1 MAVVPSSG
9 TNIRLLSGV
18 PFSSDYKHSRWFDDV
33 DSQRAYFQA
42 KPIVHTMENA
52 NFQRIE
58 GRPYVKVNSKIDDL
72 HNAKYIMFQNQSYN
86 SKWFYAFVTK
96 LEYVNQ
102 GLTHVHFQL
111 DVLQT
116 WRFEMV
122 FKPSFVVREHCP
134 LWNADGSPVINTV
147 DEGLNYG
154 TEYDVVSIENYKPTF
169 GYKWLVIA
177 SKTPMHYEGSVGVAP
192 TVIGTPQPLSF
203 YIIPF
208 TDANTVPNVYIT
220 DVEQAVLLSTPTE
233 ILKALY
239 TDEQAVNNVVSIYVT
254 DYTGISVSEDSATG
268 RLDFSGGTVRPAQI
282 ADGGGFVNCLRVR
295 HVPNFSILSENLGN
309 KYDGYK
315 SVEESKLLMYPYT
328 QLVFSDFKGNMTT
341 YKNEYIKSQ
350 TLTVRTKG
358 SLGTSNK
365 TSYGISDYNTDTN
378 SAYVFDT
385 SDEFALINSDPN
397 DVPIITELLSAFL
410 QGNRNA
416 IQNQKDSAVFNGV
429 MGGINSAVSG
439 VGSAMTRNP
448 VGVASA
454 GTDLVQ
460 GAGNTVLQLQAIN
473 AKQQDIAN
481 VPPQLTKQG
490 SNTAYSV
497 GNRFNGL
504 FIIKKQIK
512 PEYRKKLADF
522 FNMFGYKKNEVKIP
536 NFKTRQNWNYVQTES
551 CHIKGDFNNED
562 LNELQSV
569 FDNGITLWHTDDIG
583 NYNLSNGVR

>member
-1 MAVVPSSG
+1 M
-9 TNIRLLSGV
+9 
-18 PFSSDYKHSRWFDDV
+18 
-33 DSQRAYFQA
+33 
-42 KPIVHTMENA
+42 
-52 NFQRIE
+52 
-58 GRPYVKVNSKIDDL
+58 
-72 HNAKYIMFQNQSYN
+72 
-86 SKWFYAFVTK
+86 
-96 LEYVNQ
+96 
-102 GLTHVHFQL
+102 
-111 DVLQT
+111 
-116 WRFEMV
+116 
-122 FKPSFVVREHCP
+122 
-134 LWNADGSPVINTV
+134 
-147 DEGLNYG
+147 
-154 TEYDVVSIENYKPTF
+154 
-169 GYKWLVIA
+169 
-177 SKTPMHYEGSVGVAP
+177 
-192 TVIGTPQPLSF
+192 
-203 YIIPF
+203 
-208 TDANTVPNVYIT
+208 
-220 DVEQAVLLSTPTE
+220 
-233 ILKALY
+233 
-239 TDEQAVNNVVSIYVT
+239 NNVVSIYVT
-254 DYTGISVSEDSATG
+254 DYTGISCSEDSNGVLT
-268 RLDFSGGTVRPAQI
+268 FSDVAVRPAQI
-282 ADGGGFVNCLRVR
+282 ADGETYFNCLRVR
-295 HVPNFSILSENLGN
+295 HVPNFSILSENIGN

-315 SVEESKLLMYPYT
+315 PVEESKLLMYPYT

-341 YKNEYIKSQ
+341 YKNEYINSQ
-350 TLTVRTKG
+350 SLTIRTKG

-439 VGSAMTRNP
+439 VGSAMARNP

-454 GTDLVQ
+454 GTELVQ

-522 FNMFGYKKNEVKIP
+522 FKMYGYKKNEVKIP

-583 NYNLSNGVR
+583 NYNLSNEVR